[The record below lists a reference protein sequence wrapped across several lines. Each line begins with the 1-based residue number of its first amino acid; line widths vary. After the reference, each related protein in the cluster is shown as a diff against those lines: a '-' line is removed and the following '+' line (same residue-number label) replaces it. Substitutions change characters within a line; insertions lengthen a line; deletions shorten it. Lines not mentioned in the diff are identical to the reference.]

1 MAGAVTEAE
10 AALGADLNHV
20 ASGRLVC
27 AAQGIDSIYVLH
39 FFSFL
44 RLDYNQ
50 VITILTVGIYCPTTF
65 RLTSTLY
72 SEEALNTP
80 PAFCAA
86 VSVRVSVRDVTPS
99 AVCLPHFTLY
109 R

>member
-1 MAGAVTEAE
+1 MLFLPKSAMGGTVAEAE

-39 FFSFL
+39 FFLFL

-50 VITILTVGIYCPTTF
+50 VILKSATY
-65 RLTSTLY
+65 
-72 SEEALNTP
+72 
-80 PAFCAA
+80 
-86 VSVRVSVRDVTPS
+86 RV
-99 AVCLPHFTLY
+99 
-109 R
+109 